1 VVDGRRDNTWILPEL
16 MYAYTDLHNLG
27 YAHSIEVWAGS
38 DLVGGLY
45 GVRVGKVFFG
55 ESMFSR
61 SADGSKMALIAL
73 SHVCS
78 NSGVVL
84 IDGQVENPHLMNMG
98 ATLLSR
104 LDFENILGQNVHSD
118 IDQSQWRL
126 PEQTQDLA

>member
-1 VVDGRRDNTWILPEL
+1 
-16 MYAYTDLHNLG
+16 
-27 YAHSIEVWAGS
+27 
-38 DLVGGLY
+38 
-45 GVRVGKVFFG
+45 
-55 ESMFSR
+55 
-61 SADGSKMALIAL
+61 MALIAL